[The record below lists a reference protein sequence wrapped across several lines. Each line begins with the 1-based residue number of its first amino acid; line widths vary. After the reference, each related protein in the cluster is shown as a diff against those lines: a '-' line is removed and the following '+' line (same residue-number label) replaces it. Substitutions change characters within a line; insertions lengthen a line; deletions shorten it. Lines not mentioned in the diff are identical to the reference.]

1 MATEY
6 QIGILGKPGANQ
18 AALVAALR
26 KECIELGLAPDALSV
41 IDEANIGARERKK
54 PFTGIFFGYAGAID
68 AAHPILDDL
77 LQDSVVILP
86 VVTSLKGATGL
97 IPPKLAHINC
107 LESPPADPKI
117 ARIVNVA
124 FENFRLLRSERRLF
138 ISYRRVES
146 QGIAIQLYE
155 ALDALG
161 FDVFLDTHGVPPA
174 ADFESV
180 LWHRLADSDVIVLLD
195 TPDFRQSRWTVQE
208 LARANATS
216 LQIFHLLWPGVAP
229 DPHSAF
235 SKFVTL
241 DAKHFA
247 DATQTGP
254 GARFQQTLVEEVG
267 RDVETLRARAM
278 AARYRYLVDNFCDT
292 ARAAGQQAV
301 VQSAR
306 FVALELVNARRI
318 AVVPAIGVPNAA
330 RYQDIEKAILNS
342 PVKYKKIWL
351 LYDERGILQGWLD
364 HVEWLNKHLPVTAV
378 RVSTCRPRIEAE
390 AAA

>member
-1 MATEY
+1 MAAEY
-6 QIGILGKPGANQ
+6 QIGILGKPGTNQ

-26 KECIELGLAPDALSV
+26 QQCMELGLASDAVLV
-41 IDEANIGARERKK
+41 IDEADIGARERKK
-54 PFTGIFFGYAGAID
+54 PFTGIFFGYAAATD
-68 AAHPILDDL
+68 DAHPILDEL

-86 VVTSLKGATGL
+86 VVASLKGATGL

-107 LESPPADPKI
+107 LESAPADPKI
-117 ARIVNVA
+117 ARIVSVA
-124 FENFRLLRSERRLF
+124 LENFRLLRSERRLF

-174 ADFESV
+174 TDFQSV

-195 TPDFRQSRWTVQE
+195 TPEFRQSRWTVQE

-235 SKFVTL
+235 SEFVTL
-241 DAKHFA
+241 DGKHFA
-247 DATQTGP
+247 DTTQTGP
-254 GARFQQTLVEEVG
+254 GARFQQTFVEKIG
-267 RDVETLRARAM
+267 RDVEALRARAM

-292 ARAAGQQAV
+292 ARSAGQHAF

-306 FVALELVNARRI
+306 FVALELINGRRI
-318 AVVPAIGVPNAA
+318 AVVPAIGIPNAA
-330 RYQDIEKAILNS
+330 RYQEIETAILNAAAN
-342 PVKYKKIWL
+342 YEKIWL

-364 HVEWLNKHLPVTAV
+364 HVEWLNEHLPVTAV

-390 AAA
+390 AA

>member
-1 MATEY
+1 MASEY
-6 QIGILGKPGANQ
+6 QIGILGRPGANH
-18 AALVAALR
+18 ATLAGALR
-26 KECIELGLAPDALSV
+26 QQCIDLGLAPDAVAV
-41 IDEANIGARERKK
+41 IDEADIGGRDRKK
-54 PFTGIFFGYAGAID
+54 PFVGIFFGYAGATD
-68 AAHPILDDL
+68 AAHLILDDL

-86 VVTSLKGATGL
+86 VVESLKGATGL

-107 LESPPADPKI
+107 LESPAANPRI
-117 ARIVNVA
+117 SRIVGVA
-124 FENFRLLRSERRLF
+124 FESFRLLRSERRLF

-174 ADFESV
+174 ADFQSV

-195 TPDFRQSRWTVQE
+195 TPEFRQSRWTVQE

-216 LQIFHLLWPGVAP
+216 LQILHLLWPGVGP

-235 SKFVTL
+235 SSFVTL
-241 DAKHFA
+241 DAAHFA

-254 GARFQQTLVEEVG
+254 SARFQQIFVDEIG

-292 ARAAGQQAV
+292 ARSAGQQAV

-306 FVALELVNARRI
+306 FVALELVNNHRI
-318 AVVPAIGVPNAA
+318 AVVPAIGVPSAA
-330 RYQDIEKAILNS
+330 RYQEIETAILNAPS
-342 PVKYKKIWL
+342 KYEKIWL
-351 LYDERGILQGWLD
+351 LYDQRGILQGWLD

-390 AAA
+390 AA